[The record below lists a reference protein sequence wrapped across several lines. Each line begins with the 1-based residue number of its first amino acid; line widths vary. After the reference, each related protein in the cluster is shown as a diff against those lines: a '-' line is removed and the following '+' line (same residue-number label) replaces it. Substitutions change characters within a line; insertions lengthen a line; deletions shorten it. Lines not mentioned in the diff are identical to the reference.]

1 MPVLFLYGQTIS
13 PIELEMKGA
22 YELIVFQ
29 LYPFVLKSFFNLAP
43 RSLNDDCYDLQQ
55 SKTLDIPA
63 FTQQLIAQKTVSQK
77 IAHMADLLYQL
88 FQNKKQNLDLKIKQ
102 AIESILLS
110 KGQENIEKLAE
121 TLRINLRTL
130 ERRFLNETGL
140 SPKQFAKIIQF
151 QSSLQQLTLK
161 NYTKLT
167 DIVYENGYAD
177 QSHFIKVFKAFTGK
191 TPKTFSIK

>member
-1 MPVLFLYGQTIS
+1 
-13 PIELEMKGA
+13 
-22 YELIVFQ
+22 
-29 LYPFVLKSFFNLAP
+29 
-43 RSLNDDCYDLQQ
+43 LQQ